1 MDETDNALHVQP
13 PLGHTNW
20 HDPTRE
26 TASGSNTLE
35 RGEST
40 PTSFAPDHPTDEDP
54 EWPQVLA
61 LCMSRLIST
70 VRDTSICAHSTP
82 SSLPGTIAEP
92 TNPMRTERVGS
103 TPDLSVTD
111 REEGRPANRDT
122 HQSHINGTDPDTSM
136 RARGTHNSEQHCPG
150 DLEMPPP
157 TKTFN
162 KVLPP
167 DGHSNRQS
175 LSPPT
180 ARPHA
185 HPSSPPDEDGKPK
198 RVADSERYHSST
210 HESPPVINHD
220 NDHQTNC
227 PHRTT
232 AKANGT
238 SAVPPLNSS
247 TVSGLITEHE
257 GSTNPRPI
265 APEEAMSTPV
275 HPQANRLPIALA
287 KSRSLLDKMCSDL
300 ITKFNKI
307 KNIELHQYNVQH
319 NITKSEALETVQSFV
334 DTMDNK
340 LPGEIDIAEIAIT
353 PLLQCVNRHYER
365 IIKTQ
370 YQLMKENINKTHH
383 SLMTENTVTIIKHTI
398 NHTIEEAIQSL
409 THYLRCKTPKHHTDA
424 ARTTCKIHTT
434 TSHSKNNEQTT
445 NPPRNNAHHNRPSK
459 KDRLKKQVTTHSPND
474 CINPNCFQCASNN
487 IVNMSKVQ
495 LTKTQILLLN
505 KGLSFVPT
513 TTNAEPMEIMK
524 DFNAF
529 TIKTKNKLRRMVN
542 PPRPPKPN
550 EEPTLFRKPTI
561 NSYHTNPQSLGP
573 KALEDAFEA
582 MRMEITK
589 LDKHPTLNYNLT
601 RKERQA
607 MRELSTDHNLVINK
621 ADKGSTIV
629 VRHRTDYIKEG
640 LEHLS
645 DTNTYVRLDR
655 DYTPDIT
662 KIVKDT
668 LQQLKTKGSLSPRMA
683 DYCLPPSTV
692 RTAQIYFLKKIH
704 KNPMGIRPI
713 VSTVNSATANLA
725 EFLDFYLQPIMKKLP
740 AYLKDTTQFLC
751 EIADIP
757 IEKDTWLVTI
767 DVKSLYT
774 NIPNDQGIQACYRA
788 WLKQESTDPQH
799 PPAEVLRH
807 LLEVVLKLNTF
818 EFNEKHYLQQFGTA
832 MGSKLAPAYVNTFM
846 GDLEKSILEN
856 SPLKPTYYRRFIDDI
871 FLIWPHSEIELMKF
885 ITYMNT
891 VNTSIQFTHEK
902 NQQEVVFLDVVVY
915 KHHGTTDDEQP
926 WTLNTKTHIKPTNKQ
941 LYVREDSYHPPA
953 RERESQ

>member
-1 MDETDNALHVQP
+1 MCAQHPLKPPRYHCRTDQPNAYRTSREHPRPVSDRQRRRTSREQRYP
-13 PLGHTNW
+13 PVPL
-20 HDPTRE
+20 
-26 TASGSNTLE
+26 
-35 RGEST
+35 
-40 PTSFAPDHPTDEDP
+40 
-54 EWPQVLA
+54 
-61 LCMSRLIST
+61 
-70 VRDTSICAHSTP
+70 
-82 SSLPGTIAEP
+82 
-92 TNPMRTERVGS
+92 
-103 TPDLSVTD
+103 
-111 REEGRPANRDT
+111 
-122 HQSHINGTDPDTSM
+122 HINGTDPDTSI

-150 DLEMPPP
+150 DLEMPLP

-180 ARPHA
+180 TRPHA

-210 HESPPVINHD
+210 HESLPVINHD

-227 PHRTT
+227 PDRTT
-232 AKANGT
+232 AKANGA

-287 KSRSLLDKMCSDL
+287 KIRSLLDKMCSDL

-307 KNIELHQYNVQH
+307 KNIELHQHKVQH
-319 NITKSEALETVQSFV
+319 NISKSEVLETVQSFV
-334 DTMDNK
+334 NTIDNELSGK
-340 LPGEIDIAEIAIT
+340 IDIAEIVTT
-353 PLLQCVNRHYER
+353 PLLQCANRHYER
-365 IIKTQ
+365 IVKTQ
-370 YQLMKENINKTHH
+370 YQLMKKKINKTHH
-383 SLMTENTVTIIKHTI
+383 SLMTENTVTTIKHTI
-398 NHTIEEAIQSL
+398 NSRIDEAIQSL
-409 THYLRCKTPKHHTDA
+409 THYLRCKTPKHHKETA
-424 ARTTCKIHTT
+424 HTTCKIHKT
-434 TSHSKNNEQTT
+434 TSHHKNNEQTK
-445 NPPRNNAHHNRPSK
+445 NPPINNAHHNRSSK
-459 KDRLKKQVTTHSPND
+459 KTDSKNKPQHTH
-474 CINPNCFQCASNN
+474 QMTASTQ
-487 IVNMSKVQ
+487 IVSNVHSTIYSTCPKS
-495 LTKTQILLLN
+495 LTKTQTLLLN

-561 NSYHTNPQSLGP
+561 NSSHTNPQSLGP

-589 LDKHPTLNYNLT
+589 LEKHPTLNHNLT

-629 VRHRTDYIKEG
+629 VRQRTDYIKEG

-645 DTNTYVRLDR
+645 DTNTYVQLDR

-668 LQQLKTKGSLSPRMA
+668 LQQLKTKGLLSPRMA

-788 WLKQESTDPQH
+788 WLKQESKDPQH

-807 LLEVVLKLNTF
+807 LLEIVLKLNTF

-832 MGSKLAPAYVNTFM
+832 MGSKLAPAYANTFM

-856 SPLKPTYYRRFIDDI
+856 SPLKPTYYR
-871 FLIWPHSEIELMKF
+871 
-885 ITYMNT
+885 
-891 VNTSIQFTHEK
+891 
-902 NQQEVVFLDVVVY
+902 
-915 KHHGTTDDEQP
+915 
-926 WTLNTKTHIKPTNKQ
+926 
-941 LYVREDSYHPPA
+941 
-953 RERESQ
+953 